1 MSEEGSRNIFSFLH
15 KHTAGI
21 LRWGAVW
28 PCLPY
33 LGAHEGARKARPLVQ
48 SWHLCSWA
56 RCKHQIL
63 NAEEVERCLDPISP
77 FCHTMGTP
85 VTATLGGGGGEKFGL
100 GLVHA
105 SSWERCWEAIHD
117 ADAGERHLGWKS
129 YKKRH
134 GQVLRQDCWVS
145 TRAGG
150 EEMQRRSRCPTR
162 SQSLPGEKAGAN
174 SGRQGGTSEGDAGC
188 RTRVPK
194 AAKAPGGD
202 GGRGCG
208 GVCALL
214 V

>member
-15 KHTAGI
+15 KYTSGI

-48 SWHLCSWA
+48 IWHLWSWA
-56 RCKHQIL
+56 RCKHQLL
-63 NAEEVERCLDPISP
+63 NAEEAERCLDPISP

-85 VTATLGGGGGEKFGL
+85 VTAALGGGGNLGL
-100 GLVHA
+100 ALVHA

-117 ADAGERHLGWKS
+117 ADTGERHLRWKS
-129 YKKRH
+129 YKKRC

-145 TRAGG
+145 ARAGG
-150 EEMQRRSRCPTR
+150 EGMRRRTWCPTR
-162 SQSLPGEKAGAN
+162 SQSLPGKKQEQTAVG
-174 SGRQGGTSEGDAGC
+174 QGGTSGGDSGC

-194 AAKAPGGD
+194 VAKAPGGD